1 MCNVLLDLDM
11 HSTRGI
17 KNLLKTHAPTLVSFM
32 PNVLL
37 GFIEPMIKSDY
48 KRPLFA
54 KSSFVREFELDLAG
68 IECVFLSGPSD
79 DYYTDLGVMFQPA
92 SSAYLN
98 KWIEIS
104 GRSDTSIDVGS
115 YTGLF
120 SVLGALSGANV
131 FAFEPNRYPYERMKA
146 NIERNQLKDLV
157 TLNPVA
163 LGDTMSF
170 SRTLIP
176 RNQLYSSG
184 LQLELS
190 PTERD
195 LSEWVLSDPVNV
207 STLDFELRHLNSSVG
222 ALKIDAE
229 GFELEILQGG
239 KNLLIDHKPT
249 IFLECLSPDRLE
261 QCISYIISIG
271 IQIHNIDYVD
281 KEHNNY
287 ILYLI

>member
-1 MCNVLLDLDM
+1 M
-11 HSTRGI
+11 HQTRWI
-17 KNLLKTHAPTLVSFM
+17 KKLLKAHAPTVISFM

-37 GFIEPMIKSDY
+37 GFIEPMINSDY

-54 KSSFVREFELDLAG
+54 KSSFVREFELELAG
-68 IECVFLSGPSD
+68 LDFVFLSGPSD
-79 DYYTDLGVMFQPA
+79 DYFNNLRVMFQPA

-98 KWIEIS
+98 KWIEVS
-104 GRSDTSIDVGS
+104 GRSQTAVDVGS

-120 SVLGALSGANV
+120 SILGALAGANV
-131 FAFEPNRYPYERMKA
+131 IAFEPNRYVFERMKA

-176 RNQLYSSG
+176 KNQLYSSG
-184 LQLELS
+184 MQLEYS
-190 PTERD
+190 PTERN
-195 LSEWVLSDPVNV
+195 LSAWVLSDPVKV
-207 STLDFELRHLNSSVG
+207 STLDTELRHLNSSVS

-229 GFELEILQGG
+229 GFELEILKGG
-239 KNLLIDHKPT
+239 ENLLMDHKPT
-249 IFLECLSPDRLE
+249 IFLECLSSDRLE
-261 QCISYIISIG
+261 QCISYINSIG

-287 ILYLI
+287 IIYLI